1 MGDFDYQKLD
11 DVIHS
16 RMRLAI
22 MSVLMTVTEADFNFL
37 KKQVNATDGNLS
49 ISLKK
54 LEESGYVSVTKSFID
69 RKPSSKYQLTPEGRT
84 AFSVYL
90 GQLEKLLG
98 KQTPD

>member
-54 LEESGYVSVTKSFID
+54 LEDSGYVSVTKSFID

-98 KQTPD
+98 K